1 MHPRLDYDLYHERP
15 KRFLSC
21 STAKEALKKMRK
33 PCTQGGETIGSEM
46 SIESGIKVA
55 YTKAKLALEV
65 INRFLWMFPQGSI
78 VHAIRTPA
86 DCISSQ
92 MRTFDRPFD
101 RCLTMYF
108 DSVPIV
114 RKRLYKL
121 RFGTPMRPFK
131 STLRVQNVIY
141 GQFMYDSF
149 AHLHNLYHWMG
160 GGPVDAKHTKIVL
173 STKDPWDYDGRIMCG
188 LRYFKEVRPQG
199 SKMVLNKKQQKA
211 VQHAAE
217 KTLYG
222 RPEIQ

>member
-1 MHPRLDYDLYHERP
+1 MPGRRIHLPSHSEISKPFLLLGYERSGTTLFRRLMSMHPRLDYDLYHERP

-114 RKRLYKL
+114 SSASKP
-121 RFGTPMRPFK
+121 GT
-131 STLRVQNVIY
+131 STIGILKER
-141 GQFMYDSF
+141 MMSF
-149 AHLHNLYHWMG
+149 
-160 GGPVDAKHTKIVL
+160 I
-173 STKDPWDYDGRIMCG
+173 
-188 LRYFKEVRPQG
+188 G
-199 SKMVLNKKQQKA
+199 S
-211 VQHAAE
+211 
-217 KTLYG
+217 
-222 RPEIQ
+222 I